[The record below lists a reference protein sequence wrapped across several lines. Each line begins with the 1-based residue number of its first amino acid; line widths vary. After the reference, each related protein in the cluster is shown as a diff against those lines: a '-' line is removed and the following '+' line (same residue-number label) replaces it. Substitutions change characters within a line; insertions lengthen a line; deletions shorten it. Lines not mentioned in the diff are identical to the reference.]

1 MKKILSIICIIA
13 LALSMTGT
21 VWAEEDFS
29 LPETPEEDYGIA
41 PASVNDP
48 STWIPYEVTGGN
60 IYFDPETQNI
70 VGCDSSVTEAVIPAE
85 IDGKAVRMI
94 VSMKPTS
101 GTSRLQKVVISEGIS
116 GIAGGA
122 FYNLGKLTDI
132 QIPDSVTEIGSAAF
146 EYCSVLVNVNLP
158 PKLTIISQQLF
169 SDCSSIT
176 EINIPSGVKTI
187 GNFAFQNCTSL
198 EKVNIPDGVTN
209 IGSYAFS
216 GCRSLKTLY
225 IPDSVSSIGY
235 DALAGLESLE
245 SISVGENNPKYYS
258 RDGVLFTK
266 KLDYYDSY
274 GFESLILYPMS
285 KPDEIYTVPPLTIG
299 NNGQRVGTAFRGN
312 PYLKVLKFS
321 SGESTRFGTIDSQ
334 IYELINLKEVHFP
347 INTGIIDPGAFNGCY
362 AITDVYYD
370 GCAERWEKIK
380 NSAGGNNGSLFAAT
394 VHFNENDHIIQGVEL
409 EVGENTSVAKFESE
423 SGKSYQYNTYY
434 HSKPFSLMENSAL
447 VAMLDGNDLT
457 VKVSMPG
464 WDHIIYEFSRYNTVS
479 TNTAE
484 YTLEDVVPQSGE
496 THIEVDLDILGS
508 TAYLGDIYIDSYGNL
523 RTKLGTGTNTYTVSG
538 TGFPV
543 DLPVHFGS
551 ADLVNAYGGEL
562 SDYEVEV
569 YYVSNG
575 EKVVVGRE
583 RMSAATPH
591 EHIFGDEWKNDAQ
604 NHWHVCKKCSQ
615 TSAPEPHTLVNGVCA
630 ACGYVQP
637 EHVHHFTCV
646 GAEGVHWDQ
655 CDECGYTTN
664 VRAHSIVD
672 GRCSECGYSPAK
684 TYDANGDGEVTLDD
698 AIIVLKAAM
707 KVLE

>member
-1 MKKILSIICIIA
+1 MKKLLSIICILA

-29 LPETPEEDYGIA
+29 LPDAPEEDYGIA
-41 PASVNDP
+41 PASVSDP

-101 GTSRLQKVVISEGIS
+101 GASRLQKVVISEGIFEI
-116 GIAGGA
+116 GEGA
-122 FYNLGKLTDI
+122 FRFCEMLSEI
-132 QIPDSVTEIGSAAF
+132 QIPDSVIEIGEAAF
-146 EYCSVLVNVNLP
+146 HCCESLTTVDLPPEITIIRDDLFSYCYRLVNV
-158 PKLTIISQQLF
+158 TIPNGVVTISRDSF
-169 SDCSSIT
+169 YNCSSLEIIELPDTIT
-176 EINIPSGVKTI
+176 GI
-187 GNFAFQNCTSL
+187 GEWAFRNCSSL
-198 EKVNIPDGVTN
+198 KKIDIPDTVKAILPN
-209 IGSYAFS
+209 VFD
-216 GCRSLKTLY
+216 GCSSLSA
-225 IPDSVSSIGY
+225 IN
-235 DALAGLESLE
+235 
-245 SISVGENNPKYYS
+245 VGENNKRYYS
-258 RDGVLFTK
+258 EDGVLF
-266 KLDYYDSY
+266 L
-274 GFESLILYPMS
+274 GQRPNGSLMIYPMA
-285 KPDEIYTVPPLTIG
+285 KPDEEYTV
-299 NNGQRVGTAFRGN
+299 VGGFYRSGGSAVSEGGIIGN
-312 PYLKVLKFS
+312 PYLRILKITKENW
-321 SGESTRFGTIDSQ
+321 GIK
-334 IYELINLKEVHFP
+334 NLPNLEEVHLP
-347 INTGIIDPGAFNGCY
+347 ITTSIGYGTFSQCY

-370 GCAERWEKIK
+370 GCAERWEKVK
-380 NSAGGNNGSLFAAT
+380 NSAGGNNGSLFAAN

-434 HSKPFSLMENSAL
+434 QSKPFSLMENSAL
-447 VAMLDGNDLT
+447 VAMLDGNDLKI
-457 VKVSMPG
+457 KVLMTG
-464 WDHIIYEFSRYNTVS
+464 WDKVFYNGTA
-479 TNTAE
+479 TDTAE
-484 YTLEDVVPQSGE
+484 YTVKNVLPQSG
-496 THIEVDLDILGS
+496 TRTVSVDLYIMGTIASLGTIS
-508 TAYLGDIYIDSYGNL
+508 VDSYGNVS
-523 RTKLGTGTNTYTVSG
+523 TKLGTGTNTYTVSG

-569 YYVSNG
+569 YYISNG

-591 EHIFGDEWKNDAQ
+591 EHVFGDEWNNDAQ

-615 TSAPEPHTLVNGVCA
+615 TSAPEPHTLVNGVCT

-698 AIIVLKAAM
+698 AIIVLKIAM
-707 KVLE
+707 NVIA

>member
-1 MKKILSIICIIA
+1 MKKLLSIICILA
-13 LALSMTGT
+13 LAFSMTGT

-29 LPETPEEDYGIA
+29 LPEAPEEDYGIA
-41 PASVNDP
+41 PASVSDP

-94 VSMKPTS
+94 VSMNDFNTKNSYNYNPK
-101 GTSRLQKVVISEGIS
+101 LQKVVISEGIS

-122 FYNLGKLTDI
+122 FESLKQLTDI
-132 QIPDSVTEIGSAAF
+132 QIPDSVFEIGNHAF
-146 EYCSVLVNVNLP
+146 MYCSALVNVNLP
-158 PKLTIISQQLF
+158 PKLTIISGALF
-169 SDCSSIT
+169 QDCSSIT

-187 GNFAFQNCTSL
+187 GDFAFQNCTSL

-209 IGSYAFS
+209 IGSYAFRDCS
-216 GCRSLKTLY
+216 SLKTLY
-225 IPDSVSSIGY
+225 IPNSVRNIDY
-235 DALAGLESLE
+235 YALSGLKSLE
-245 SISVGENNPKYYS
+245 SISVGENNPIFHS
-258 RDGVLFTK
+258 EDGVLFSRT
-266 KLDYYDSY
+266 
-274 GFESLILYPMS
+274 SLILYPMA
-285 KPDEIYTVPPLTIG
+285 KLDEQYTVPDVNIG
-299 NNGQRVGTAFRGN
+299 DSMYRVGDPFYGN
-312 PYLKVLKFS
+312 PYLKILKFTSGRSIYTGSSSIYSPISSLTNLEEVHLPLDTGVIS
-321 SGESTRFGTIDSQ
+321 SG
-334 IYELINLKEVHFP
+334 V
-347 INTGIIDPGAFNGCY
+347 FNGCY

-370 GCAERWEKIK
+370 GCAERWEKVK
-380 NSAGGNNGSLFAAT
+380 NSAGGNNGSLFAAN

-434 HSKPFSLMENSAL
+434 QSKPFSLMENSAL
-447 VAMLDGNDLT
+447 VAMLDGNDLKI
-457 VKVSMPG
+457 KVLMTG
-464 WDHIIYEFSRYNTVS
+464 WDKVFYNGTA
-479 TNTAE
+479 TDTAE
-484 YTLEDVVPQSGE
+484 YTVKNVLPQSG
-496 THIEVDLDILGS
+496 TRTVSVDLYIMGTRASLGTIS
-508 TAYLGDIYIDSYGNL
+508 VDSYGNVS
-523 RTKLGTGTNTYTVSG
+523 TKFGTGTNTYTVSG

-591 EHIFGDEWKNDAQ
+591 EHVFGDEWNNDAQ

-615 TSAPEPHTLVNGVCA
+615 TSAPEPHTLVNGVCT

-637 EHVHHFTCV
+637 EHVHHFACV

-664 VRAHSIVD
+664 VRAHSVVD